1 MHLICTPYSY
11 IHCFLY
17 HTVADAWS
25 RRSGKDTAER
35 AERILNR
42 MILNYQSTKNKSIRP
57 DVISFTSVIK
67 AYVDHPD
74 GGNKALEMLDEMNKQ
89 VQQGNVKAQPDAKTI
104 AIAMDACAKSGLI
117 DDASRLLD
125 NVKDG
130 DKNRVMFNT
139 LISACKLQGRGDRAE
154 ELLRK
159 MIDLSNKGFKKCSP
173 DATTYSLCV
182 FAVSIF
188 RIDSS
193 GSSTLGTKK
202 ISQSQLSCSGV
213 LQWMSQVSND

>member
-1 MHLICTPYSY
+1 MAFCIIQYQVT
-11 IHCFLY
+11 
-17 HTVADAWS
+17 DAWS

-67 AYVDHPD
+67 AYVDHPN
-74 GGNKALEMLDEMNKQ
+74 GGSKALEMLDEMNKQ
-89 VQQGNVKAQPDAKTI
+89 VQEGNVRAQPDAKTI
-104 AIAMDACAKSGLI
+104 AIAMDACAKSGLL

-125 NVKDG
+125 DVKDG

-139 LISACKLQGRGDRAE
+139 LISACKLQGRGDKAE

-159 MIDLSNKGFKKCSP
+159 MIDLSNKGLKKCSP

-182 FAVSIF
+182 FAVSILCLEW
-188 RIDSS
+188 ILLEKLNIY
-193 GSSTLGTKK
+193 TEK
-202 ISQSQLSCSGV
+202 ISQF
-213 LQWMSQVSND
+213 